1 MLSSL
6 ALAIRAEKQTRGSVG
21 CFKDSISMMIDGL
34 YPGIVVLDDES
45 LTERRPVIAVFYLFS
60 RQGVQA
66 RLP

>member
-34 YPGIVVLDDES
+34 YPGIVVLDDE
-45 LTERRPVIAVFYLFS
+45 RRPVIAVFYLFS